1 MPAGA
6 AVSAIV
12 IALLVGN
19 YWARWRRAEATKR
32 LAKAAAGNASKGV
45 WRARGVMLLIAL
57 VLFLVLDV
65 WFRSRGR

>member
-6 AVSAIV
+6 AVIAIV